1 MVTEFRTCS
10 LRIWGTTAFVFKT
23 ALSGVGMIPFGREIC
38 TVKYCIFEEYPHLY
52 YEYICDIT

>member
-1 MVTEFRTCS
+1 MLLET
-10 LRIWGTTAFVFKT
+10 LGTAAFVLKT
-23 ALSGVGMIPFGREIC
+23 ALPVVGMIPFGREIC